1 MRATRLAMCSEFQ
14 SWGIS
19 LPRQGAR
26 QLRAKLYRFE
36 LDRWMLRTGQLLER
50 RRSNHNGAVPVPAGS
65 VQQRG
70 GGLNQ
75 TLPHPRLVFLNN
87 RTPDC
92 FHRFVRQPILAV
104 IEQLTGVRQIAA
116 AIFEIHV
123 RGTSYVVRGAWSVEC
138 GTEVCGQSH
147 ATRTTH
153 HA

>member
-26 QLRAKLYRFE
+26 QLRAKLYGFE

-92 FHRFVRQPILAV
+92 FQRFVREPILAA
-104 IEQLTGVRQIAA
+104 IKQILGVFEVAA
-116 AIFEIHV
+116 AFFKGHRPSAI
-123 RGTSYVVRGAWSVEC
+123 
-138 GTEVCGQSH
+138 SH
-147 ATRTTH
+147 RQTADGRRQT
-153 HA
+153 AD

>member
-26 QLRAKLYRFE
+26 QLRAKLYGFE

-92 FHRFVRQPILAV
+92 FQLLVRRPTSSALFPFTA
-104 IEQLTGVRQIAA
+104 LFRAA
-116 AIFEIHV
+116 
-123 RGTSYVVRGAWSVEC
+123 G
-138 GTEVCGQSH
+138 
-147 ATRTTH
+147 
-153 HA
+153 

>member
-26 QLRAKLYRFE
+26 QLRAKLYGFE

-92 FHRFVRQPILAV
+92 FQRFVRQPELATIKKILSV
-104 IEQLTGVRQIAA
+104 FEVAA
-116 AIFEIHV
+116 AV
-123 RGTSYVVRGAWSVEC
+123 RSGHQLSAV
-138 GTEVCGQSH
+138 SH
-147 ATRTTH
+147 PWFADG
-153 HA
+153 